1 MICARQIYH
10 CKYLDNINT
19 SKCDIC
25 ESGLMY
31 SKSQT
36 KCRAS
41 IDNCYYLNDANTLLC
56 DKCYAGFLLSTNCST
71 CKIDYIWKN

>member
-1 MICARQIYH
+1 
-10 CKYLDNINT
+10 
-19 SKCDIC
+19 
-25 ESGLMY
+25 MY